1 MIKRGSELRLIFI
14 LLIWI
19 PINLFG
25 QQYFLNNQRNWNDLM
40 FNPAKIVETSGKTIY
55 TTYRRQFVGLGSNS
69 PYIAIVGAKSNLP
82 VNYSLNIL
90 NSDKQKKKKQN
101 YNLAVGTYYI
111 HSNYGGVFDQN
122 EICGQFAFQLKF
134 DQDKFDPNDFN
145 QLNFGIAVKGVNMR
159 YRGSGLDLI
168 DPSDPVFNQ
177 FQAENSFSLTIIP
190 GFQLLTRKVNID
202 ALFNFGSVNEQFGSL
217 TLSGSNQIDN
227 IYRLMSLRVNYFNA
241 NNIQLS
247 LNKIIDFR
255 TVFQHNWAMNFGIN
269 AILNEMNNTQF
280 LSNPGIYIGFIYRTN
295 SEPIKTRQEFRKP
308 MKYNSFSGSLNL
320 VDVNFN
326 TFPLGPSS
334 EIGLQYSRNNEA
346 CECDQIYDDFISTNN
361 KNSNGSELS
370 RLKEIETNFS
380 NKCNTREYQLCFVK
394 FRNQMRD
401 IIDSEEEKISEEEE
415 ITLDY
420 PTLKLFNQEWYCSNL
435 YFYKG
440 TGIKLITNQEDWD
453 KYSPTSPCCCYI
465 GFDEKNKNKGLCYNK
480 KAYLLLA
487 SSQELKNS
495 KFRIATAN
503 DWKQL
508 FDNAKRAFATDQL
521 YNCDGK
527 NPNSFNIHP
536 SGYYEYDWMYLD
548 MAISAYWVGES
559 DVYSFDC
566 NSKEG
571 LLIID
576 IDNDE
581 VAQRNESSAFM
592 IRLIKK

>member
-1 MIKRGSELRLIFI
+1 M
-14 LLIWI
+14 
-19 PINLFG
+19 
-25 QQYFLNNQRNWNDLM
+25 
-40 FNPAKIVETSGKTIY
+40 
-55 TTYRRQFVGLGSNS
+55 
-69 PYIAIVGAKSNLP
+69 
-82 VNYSLNIL
+82 
-90 NSDKQKKKKQN
+90 
-101 YNLAVGTYYI
+101 
-111 HSNYGGVFDQN
+111 
-122 EICGQFAFQLKF
+122 
-134 DQDKFDPNDFN
+134 
-145 QLNFGIAVKGVNMR
+145 
-159 YRGSGLDLI
+159 
-168 DPSDPVFNQ
+168 
-177 FQAENSFSLTIIP
+177 
-190 GFQLLTRKVNID
+190 
-202 ALFNFGSVNEQFGSL
+202 
-217 TLSGSNQIDN
+217 
-227 IYRLMSLRVNYFNA
+227 
-241 NNIQLS
+241 
-247 LNKIIDFR
+247 
-255 TVFQHNWAMNFGIN
+255 
-269 AILNEMNNTQF
+269 
-280 LSNPGIYIGFIYRTN
+280 
-295 SEPIKTRQEFRKP
+295 
-308 MKYNSFSGSLNL
+308 
-320 VDVNFN
+320 
-326 TFPLGPSS
+326 
-334 EIGLQYSRNNEA
+334 
-346 CECDQIYDDFISTNN
+346 
-361 KNSNGSELS
+361 
-370 RLKEIETNFS
+370 
-380 NKCNTREYQLCFVK
+380 
-394 FRNQMRD
+394 
-401 IIDSEEEKISEEEE
+401 
-415 ITLDY
+415 DY